1 MPREDDWTESM
12 SPPQKLASGKVV
24 ALRLG
29 LDHEA
34 WAHAFVGRCQGY
46 MVLVRALCP
55 HMLTISKKKFIYI
68 SSKNFFFYLILNIA
82 IISYVSRK
90 ITKSNKFLH

>member
-34 WAHAFVGRCQGY
+34 WAHAFVGRCQG
-46 MVLVRALCP
+46 
-55 HMLTISKKKFIYI
+55 
-68 SSKNFFFYLILNIA
+68 
-82 IISYVSRK
+82 
-90 ITKSNKFLH
+90 